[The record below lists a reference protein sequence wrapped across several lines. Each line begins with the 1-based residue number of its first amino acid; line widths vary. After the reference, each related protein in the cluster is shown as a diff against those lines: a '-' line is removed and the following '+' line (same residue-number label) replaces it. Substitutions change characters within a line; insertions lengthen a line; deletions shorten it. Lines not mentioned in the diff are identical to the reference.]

1 MSGNGLGR
9 ICRDGEL
16 IIRQGETGECMYV
29 VLDGQVEVFVEEA
42 DHEVRL
48 AVKGKGEFIG
58 EMAVFEREVRSAN
71 VRAMG
76 QVRVL
81 TVDRKTLLRRIQE
94 DPSLALS
101 MMEVLSQRL
110 RQTSQELVKFKEEKE
125 VTAPSA

>member
-1 MSGNGLGR
+1 M
-9 ICRDGEL
+9 
-16 IIRQGETGECMYV
+16 GECMYV
-29 VLDGQVEVFVEEA
+29 ILEGQVEVFVEEA
-42 DHEVRL
+42 GHEVRL

-76 QVRVL
+76 EVRVL

-101 MMEVLSQRL
+101 MMEILSQRL
-110 RQTSQELVKFKEEKE
+110 RQTSQELVKVKEEKE
-125 VTAPSA
+125 ATASSA